1 MEAAVAPKAFIKM
14 EVFACFASKIVKF
27 AVMILHA
34 ANVISDLNI
43 WIVIVSKATIKIM
56 IHVKII

>member
-43 WIVIVSKATIKIM
+43 
-56 IHVKII
+56 